1 MSVVLDP
8 RHVILRPLV
17 TEKSLRLSERRN
29 AYSFAVDPRSNKV
42 QIRRAVEALFKVKVV
57 GVRTDVR
64 AGKPR
69 RVGFRETQTTEWKR
83 ALVTLKAGDTIQ
95 LY

>member
-17 TEKSLRLSERRN
+17 TEKSLKLSERRN
-29 AYSFAVDPRSNKV
+29 AYSFAVDLRSNKV
-42 QIRRAVEALFKVKVV
+42 QIRRAVEVLFKVKVV

-64 AGKPR
+64 PSKPR
-69 RVGFRETQTTEWKR
+69 RFGAREARSPEWKR

>member
-1 MSVVLDP
+1 MSVDLDP
-8 RHVILRPLV
+8 RHVILKPLV
-17 TEKSLRLSERRN
+17 TEKSLRQSERRN
-29 AYSFAVDPRSNKV
+29 AYSFAVDLRSNKV
-42 QIRRAVEALFKVKVV
+42 QIRRAVEALFHVKVL

-69 RVGFRETQTTEWKR
+69 RFGARESVTASWKR
-83 ALVTLKAGDTIQ
+83 AIVTLNPGDSIQ